1 MMSSS
6 SETVKK
12 IRDAL
17 CMQQAEFGELLGVS
31 KQSVLNYEQ
40 NKRKPKR
47 PIVRKLKEL
56 AEKNGVE
63 FSLEDFLGD

>member
-6 SETVKK
+6 AETVKK
-12 IRDAL
+12 IRNAL
-17 CMQQAEFGELLGVS
+17 CMQQAEFGELLGIT
-31 KQSVLNYEQ
+31 KQAILNYEQ
-40 NKRKPKR
+40 NKRTPKR

-63 FSLEDFLGD
+63 FSLDDFLGD